1 MLYTTVATVVL
12 QLGTTCFRSRRGE
25 TKGIILDF
33 FFNSMLNDDTTE
45 KCKTT
50 TERVLKKSA

>member
-50 TERVLKKSA
+50 TERVL